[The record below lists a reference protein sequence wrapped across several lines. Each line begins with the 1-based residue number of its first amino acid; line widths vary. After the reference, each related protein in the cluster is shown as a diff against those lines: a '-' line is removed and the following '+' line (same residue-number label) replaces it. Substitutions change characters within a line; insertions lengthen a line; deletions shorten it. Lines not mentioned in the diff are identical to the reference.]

1 MQGRIKF
8 FNLKT
13 AGVLLFQTSPAW
25 ANFFFH
31 FRDMAVVPLVD
42 REQIF
47 QPGTRVEFEPS
58 KGPDGRDRAVRH
70 TRQRRPGWSLHNN
83 GVSDEYVDQSRQR
96 AVARH
101 GNA

>member
-8 FNLKT
+8 FKPENGWGFIVPDQSSL
-13 AGVLLFQTSPAW
+13 GD
-25 ANFFFH
+25 FFFH

-58 KGPDGRDRAVRH
+58 KGPDGRDRAVNVQLVKL
-70 TRQRRPGWSLHNN
+70 TMT
-83 GVSDEYVDQSRQR
+83 DI
-96 AVARH
+96 H
-101 GNA
+101 GNAAPVGRYTTME